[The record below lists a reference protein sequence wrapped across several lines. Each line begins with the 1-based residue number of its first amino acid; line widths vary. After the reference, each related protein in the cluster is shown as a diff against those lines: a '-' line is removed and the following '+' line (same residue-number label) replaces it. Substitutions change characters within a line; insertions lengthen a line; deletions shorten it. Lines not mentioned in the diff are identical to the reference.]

1 MRILAIETSTEH
13 CSVAFYREGEV
24 LSRGELAGQR
34 HSEILLAMIEQL
46 MNEAGGSM
54 RELDGIAFGAGPG
67 SFTGVRIAA
76 SVAQGLAFGLDIPVL
91 PVCTL
96 DALAEASGR
105 PRVACAL
112 DARLDEVYFAAYE
125 RDGDNWRRIVEP
137 CLSAIGELPR
147 LPGEDWVGVGSG
159 FAILDKELAH
169 HLQLALVW
177 SDVFPHAH
185 AVAVLGARLLAAGG
199 ALDAAAAQPLYL
211 RDKVAMTT
219 QERHARGYK

>member
-13 CSVAFYREGEV
+13 CSAALYHDGEV
-24 LSRGELAGQR
+24 CSRGELAGQR
-34 HSEILLAMIEQL
+34 HSEILLGMIDRL
-46 MNEAGGSM
+46 LAEADCVM
-54 RELDGIAFGAGPG
+54 EDLDGIAFGAGPG

-76 SVAQGLAFGLDIPVL
+76 SVAQGLALGLDIPVM

-96 DALAEASGR
+96 EALAEAAGQD
-105 PRVACAL
+105 RVACAL

-125 RDGDNWRRIVEP
+125 RKSDGWQAVIAP

-147 LPGEDWVGVGSG
+147 LPGTGWTGVGSG
-159 FAILDKELAH
+159 FAILDSGLAR
-169 HLQLALVW
+169 HLQLA
-177 SDVFPHAH
+177 DTRPTQFPEAR
-185 AVAVLGARLLAAGG
+185 AVAVLGARMMAQGG

-219 QERHARGYK
+219 SERHARGYK

>member
-13 CSVAFYREGEV
+13 CSVALYREGEV

-46 MNEAGGSM
+46 MNEAGGSLQ
-54 RELDGIAFGAGPG
+54 ELDGIAFGAGPG

-76 SVAQGLAFGLDIPVL
+76 SVAQGLALGLDIPVM

-96 DALAEASGR
+96 EALAQASGQD
-105 PRVACAL
+105 RVACAL

-125 RDGDNWRRIVEP
+125 RQGENWQAVVEP

-159 FAILDKELAH
+159 FAILDNELAH
-169 HLQLALVW
+169 HLQLA
-177 SDVFPHAH
+177 DARPDRFPQAH

-199 ALDAAAAQPLYL
+199 ALDAAAAQPIYL

-219 QERHARGYK
+219 SERHALGYK

>member
-1 MRILAIETSTEH
+1 MRILAVETSTEH
-13 CSVAFYREGEV
+13 CSVALYRDGEV
-24 LSRGELAGQR
+24 RARAELAGQR
-34 HSEILLAMIEQL
+34 HSEILLGMIEQL
-46 MNEAGGSM
+46 LNEAGSSM
-54 RELDGIAFGAGPG
+54 QELDGIAFGAGPG

-96 DALAEASGR
+96 EALAEAAGQD
-105 PRVACAL
+105 RVACAL

-125 RDGDNWRRIVEP
+125 RSGEGWQAVIEP
-137 CLSAIGELPR
+137 CLSAIGELPM
-147 LPGEDWVGVGSG
+147 LQGAGWVGVGSG
-159 FAILDKELAH
+159 FAILDNELAH
-169 HLQLALVW
+169 HLQLA
-177 SDVFPHAH
+177 DTRPERFPEAS
-185 AVAVLGARLLAAGG
+185 AVALLGARLFARGG